1 MPTPEQ
7 ILNLAKEYQQ
17 TPRHPLILEPYKEGV
32 LLLRSK
38 DASYEK
44 IAATLSGNELKVS
57 AATVRK
63 FCLQYA
69 AEIKRLRNEKQRS
82 SSDDSATGS
91 KSSSLSTTRPS
102 FDSMISKPGPKIAR
116 ENI

>member
-1 MPTPEQ
+1 MPTPAQ
-7 ILNLAKEYQQ
+7 ILSLAKEYQP
-17 TPRHPLILEPYKEGV
+17 TPRHPSILEPYKEGV

-63 FCLQYA
+63 FCLQHA
-69 AEIKRLRNEKQRS
+69 SEIKRLRNDKQRS
-82 SSDDSATGS
+82 SDDSVTGS
-91 KSSSLSTTRPS
+91 KPTSSSTNRSSL
-102 FDSMISKPGPKIAR
+102 DSMIGKPGPKIAR
-116 ENI
+116 DDI